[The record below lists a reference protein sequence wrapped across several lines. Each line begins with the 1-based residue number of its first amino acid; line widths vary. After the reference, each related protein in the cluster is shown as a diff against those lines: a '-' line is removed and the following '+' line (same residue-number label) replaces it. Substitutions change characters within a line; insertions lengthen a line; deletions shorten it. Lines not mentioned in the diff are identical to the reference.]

1 MCNMQKDI
9 NNFYK
14 KFSESKDCNRT
25 RGLERYYKNKDK
37 ISNQRKLYHGK
48 KRKNLITKTKQW
60 MDTI

>member
-14 KFSESKDCNRT
+14 RFSECKDCNRT
-25 RGLERYYKNKDK
+25 RGLKRYYKNKDK

-48 KRKNLITKTKQW
+48 KRKTLITKTKQW